1 MVQAS
6 IMAVATLDRRPEAG
20 KLDPVAEK
28 LRTAVQAVFA
38 RVREADGEA
47 LGEALI
53 QIREA
58 GIDPLEAAFAAGLRR
73 FDKSGEY
80 RADGALS
87 AVAWVRQ
94 MCNLSGGAAAERVSV
109 ARQLEKLP
117 QTEKALARGAVG
129 FQHVALIAH
138 AADNVGLA
146 SVVKDESSLL
156 KAARTMDPGRFAGVA
171 REFEHRVDRE
181 LALTEANRAYE
192 RRYFH
197 VSQPENGMVRL
208 DGILDA
214 EGGATLIT
222 ALNAVASPPTINDE
236 RTPGQRRADALVDL
250 CRRPLDGRK
259 LGDSGGQRPHLVIRV
274 SAETLAGHT
283 GAPAA
288 ELETVGP
295 IPAETA
301 QRHACDASTSWMLA
315 RGELD
320 TETSHASQT
329 IPPATR
335 RALVARDRAGV
346 FNGCHKPAV
355 WCDGHHLTWWTRGGP
370 TKLTNLALVCREHH
384 RMLHEGGWTLTRA
397 DGRWVARPPGR
408 RADTP
413 VRSMRRE

>member
-1 MVQAS
+1 
-6 IMAVATLDRRPEAG
+6 MAVATLDRSPAAG
-20 KLDPVAEK
+20 KLDRVAER
-28 LRTAVQAVFA
+28 LRTAVQAMSA
-38 RVREADGEA
+38 WVREADDDA
-47 LGEALI
+47 LGEGLI

-109 ARQLEKLP
+109 ARQLETLP
-117 QTEKALARGAVG
+117 QTEKALATGAVG

-146 SVVKDESSLL
+146 SVVKNESSLL

-192 RRYFH
+192 RRYLH

-214 EGGATLIT
+214 EGGATVIT
-222 ALNAVASPPTINDE
+222 ALNAMAAPPARNDE

-259 LGDSGGQRPHLVIRV
+259 LGDRGGQRPHLVIRV
-274 SAETLAGHT
+274 SAETLAGQP
-283 GAPAA
+283 GAA
-288 ELETVGP
+288 ELETMGS

-301 QRHACDASTSWMLA
+301 QRHACDSSTSWLLA

-335 RALVARDRAGV
+335 RALVARDRACV
-346 FNGCHKPAV
+346 FNGCHRPAV
-355 WCDGHHLTWWTRGGP
+355 WCDGHHLVWWTRGGP
-370 TKLTNLALVCREHH
+370 TTLTNLALVCREHH
-384 RMLHEGGWTLTRA
+384 RMVHEGGWTLTRA
-397 DGRWVARPPGR
+397 DGRWVAKPPGR
-408 RADTP
+408 RADAP